1 MVKDGGCYG
10 EIISPNQLTTLV
22 GDCEI
27 GETIRLQMI
36 SLTNHPCGKYVPY
49 QDDAK
54 LAREKFEKEEVYHL
68 DYPACK
74 PGPMLTV
81 QFTHLVKPAV
91 KIWSENVTA
100 HSAMII
106 YQIGKLIFSIIL
118 DIGLLFKLVHL
129 LY

>member
-1 MVKDGGCYG
+1 M
-10 EIISPNQLTTLV
+10 TTLV

-106 YQIGKLIFSIIL
+106 YQIGKLIYSIIVN
-118 DIGLLFKLVHL
+118 GFFRKYNVTVLFAAGP
-129 LY
+129 